1 MIRDFDK
8 EHRHPRKG
16 GPPASGPLA
25 IAPMRPARISTELL
39 MGGRREIVLQHGPD
53 EYRLR
58 VTSSGKLILT
68 K

>member
-1 MIRDFDK
+1 MNGRTADPGVRPMAARTTEPNSTPRIRRL
-8 EHRHPRKG
+8 E
-16 GPPASGPLA
+16 AA
-25 IAPMRPARISTELL
+25 NLL
-39 MGGRREIVLQHGPD
+39 GDGRECIIVHGES

>member
-1 MIRDFDK
+1 MNRSFDK
-8 EHRHPRKG
+8 EHRQPFDPGRRANG
-16 GPPASGPLA
+16 ALA
-25 IAPMRPARISTELL
+25 LAPSSPARISTERL